1 MTTRRTRIK
10 FCGITRADD
19 ARLAAELGV
28 DAVGLVFTRRS
39 QRFVGIG
46 PARSI
51 RRALPPFVT
60 AVALF
65 MDDEPAWIEE
75 VIAAVQ
81 PDLLQFH
88 GSEAAGLAASFARP
102 YFKAVPMASVTDVAA
117 YATRHPEAAGF
128 LLDSNVAGMLGGS
141 GEAFDWSRVP
151 RTFARPLVLAGGL
164 DERNV
169 VQAIAR
175 VRPFAVDVSSGIE
188 TAPGIK
194 HPAKMRRFVDAV
206 RVADQSAGVT
216 EKA

>member
-1 MTTRRTRIK
+1 VKTRRTRIK

-19 ARLAAELGV
+19 ARLAADLGV
-28 DAVGLVFTRRS
+28 DAIGLVFTRSS
-39 QRFVGIG
+39 QRFLGISQ
-46 PARSI
+46 ARSI

-60 AVALF
+60 TVALF
-65 MDDEPAWIEE
+65 LDDEPAWIEE
-75 VIAAVQ
+75 VIAVVQ

-102 YFKAVPMASVTDVAA
+102 YFKAVPMASVADVAA
-117 YATRHPEAAGF
+117 YAARHADAAGF
-128 LLDSNVAGMLGGS
+128 LLDSNVAGRPGGS

-151 RTFARPLVLAGGL
+151 STFARPLVLAGGL

-169 VQAIAR
+169 AQAIAR

-194 HPAKMRRFVDAV
+194 HLTKMRRFVDAV
-206 RVADQSAGVT
+206 RMADESAGVP
-216 EKA
+216 EKS